1 MKKFYFTY
9 IYPDGKLKHSKLLS
23 MDINS
28 YSFNKL
34 IDVLNSYNR
43 FSLNITYII

>member
-9 IYPDGKLKHSKLLS
+9 IYPNGSMKHSKVLS
-23 MDINS
+23 MNTND

-34 IDVLNSYNR
+34 VDVLVNYNR
-43 FSLNITYII
+43 FTLNITYII

>member
-9 IYPDGKLKHSKLLS
+9 IYPDNSMKHSKPLL
-23 MDINS
+23 MNTNS

-34 IDVLNSYNR
+34 IDVLNSYNLY
-43 FSLNITYII
+43 SIHITYII